1 MNMKPELGL
10 TILVDALR
18 FQIDPGAFVSILSQL
33 CVLDQ
38 LTQRDD
44 EFRKFVRSST
54 GSKQVLVGELLEAG
68 MASLARQETSNPSE
82 LINME
87 SPGWSL
93 LPSGWINQVLELLHD
108 SKMSHERRGRWLLT
122 QARSRLGRK
131 LDFPREF
138 LALIRE
144 LSRKAESVYLP
155 FDALALSILELTS
168 RTQEVTL
175 RPQSEQAYRLVKR
188 ALFVARRQGTV
199 QDRNPYSRREIP
211 DASLAVIIPP
221 PGERDDRTL
230 LPEDSFIYWADKNLR
245 VPKEFTEAAH
255 AAEAGRHVLAFVPS
269 GLLFRGGRSRALREW
284 LVDTMGLEYV
294 IELPPRCLPNTPI
307 GCALLSIRPKRSS
320 KPDSVRLVA
329 ADSSKFITKSSRSN
343 RLSRGRELARA
354 TLTSSPGKHD
364 EVADVKRAL
373 IRKNDYVLN
382 PPRYQTQDLDRLLED
397 SRVVRLGNLCRMI
410 FPVPTKDSR
419 EEPTMAYFEVLMSDF
434 EPDGTVAHGS
444 KKRLL
449 DYPWVSKA
457 RKDELRPGDILLG
470 VKGTIGKVAIV
481 TEEADENLLAGQS
494 MVILR
499 LEDRDRIPDPVYL
512 LRYLSQ
518 PAVAKYLNAMA
529 GGSAIRFVR
538 AKDVANLPVPIG
550 SLEQQAKVRELHIQ
564 IVDAI
569 AEAQDCMEEARRL
582 NESAFSTY
590 AIDSSAD

>member
-18 FQIDPGAFVSILSQL
+18 FQIDPGAFVSVLSQL

-44 EFRKFVRSST
+44 EFRDIARSNA
-54 GSKQVLVGELLEAG
+54 GAKQVLVGELLEAG
-68 MASLARQETSNPSE
+68 VASLARQEISNPAE
-82 LINME
+82 LINVD

-93 LPSGWINQVLELLHD
+93 LPSVWINQVLESLQD
-108 SKMSHERRGRWLLT
+108 SEISPERRGRWLLT
-122 QARSRLGRK
+122 QARGRLGRK

-138 LALIRE
+138 LALIRQ

-155 FDALALSILELTS
+155 LDAPALSILEVTS

-175 RPQSEQAYRLVKR
+175 RPQSEQAYKLVKR
-188 ALFVARRQGTV
+188 ALFVARRKGTV
-199 QDRNPYSRREIP
+199 QDRNPYSRRGIP
-211 DASLAVIIPP
+211 GASLAVIIPP
-221 PGERDDRTL
+221 PGERVDRTL
-230 LPEDSFIYWADKNLR
+230 LQEESLVHWADKNPRL
-245 VPKEFTEAAH
+245 PEEFAVAAN
-255 AAEAGRHVLAFVPS
+255 AAEAGQNVLAFVPS
-269 GLLFRGGRSRALREW
+269 GLLFRGGRSKALREW
-284 LVDTMGLEYV
+284 LVETMGLQYV

-307 GCALLSIRPKRSS
+307 GYALLSIRPKRSS
-320 KPDSVRLVA
+320 KPDSIRLVA
-329 ADSSKFITKSSRSN
+329 ADSSKFITKSSKSN
-343 RLSRGRELARA
+343 RLSNGHELARV
-354 TLTSSPGKHD
+354 TLSPKHGEHD
-364 EVADVKRAL
+364 EVAVVEKAA
-373 IRKNDYVLN
+373 IRENDYVLN
-382 PPRYQTQDLDRLLED
+382 PARYQTQDLDRLLEN
-397 SRVVRLGNLCRMI
+397 SRVVRLGNLCRII

-434 EPDGTVAHGS
+434 ESDGTVAHGS

-518 PAVAKYLNAMA
+518 PAVDKYLNAMA

-538 AKDVANLPVPIG
+538 SKDIAKLPVPIG
-550 SLEQQAKVRELHIQ
+550 SLEEQAKVCELHVQ

-569 AEAQDCMEEARRL
+569 AEAHDCMEEARRL
-582 NESAFSTY
+582 NVSAFRE
-590 AIDSSAD
+590 